1 MTSASNAAAE
11 RSASVVL
18 SDGWRGRLARG
29 AIYLAVWTAAG
40 LFFFSQDLSRARY
53 WNDPTPWW
61 RFLLS
66 WMSST
71 TLFAAMTPAMLW
83 MGRRFP
89 LDERGWARR
98 LILHLVA
105 SVVVALLHIVMTSY
119 SVPATG
125 VLGLMTPKSYRDAFW
140 FMMVIAMHSNV
151 LSYWWVISLQ
161 HGLRVFRR
169 YQERE
174 KAALRLEAQA
184 AALAAQL
191 SRAQLSAL
199 KAQLQPHFLFN
210 TLNAIMVLV
219 RQRQVELA
227 EATIARLGDLLRFV
241 LDDVEANEV
250 SLRRELEYLERYL
263 AIEQLRFAD
272 RLRTEI
278 DAEPAALG
286 AALPHMGLQPLVEN
300 AVRHGIGQRASAGL
314 LRVTAR
320 KQGEA
325 LVVTVEDDGPGPTP
339 SSTQAP
345 SGGGIGLANTRARL
359 AQLYGDR
366 AQLTLT
372 SRPGG
377 GALAT
382 LTVPF
387 HLASELPS

>member
-1 MTSASNAAAE
+1 MATAANQQDPP
-11 RSASVVL
+11 SSP
-18 SDGWRGRLARG
+18 WPGRLRRG
-29 AIYLAVWTAAG
+29 AIYLAVWTIVG

-53 WNDPTPWW
+53 WGDPTPWW

-71 TLFAAMTPAMLW
+71 TLFAALTPPMLW
-83 MGRRFP
+83 MGRRYP
-89 LDERGWARR
+89 LDERGWVRR
-98 LILHLVA
+98 LPIHLLA
-105 SVVVALLHIVMTSY
+105 SVAVALLHVAVASY
-119 SVPATG
+119 SVPRTG
-125 VLGLMTPKSYRDAFW
+125 VLGGMTPKSYRDAFF

-151 LSYWWVISLQ
+151 LSYWTVLALQ
-161 HGLRVFRR
+161 HGIRVFRR

-184 AALAAQL
+184 AALSAQL

-227 EATIARLGDLLRFV
+227 ETTIARLGDLLRFV

-278 DAEPAALG
+278 DAEPAVLG
-286 AALPHMGLQPLVEN
+286 AALPHLGLQPLVEN
-300 AVRHGIGQRASAGL
+300 AVRHGIGKSASAQL
-314 LRVTAR
+314 VRVRACR
-320 KQGEA
+320 QGDE
-325 LVVTVEDDGPGPTP
+325 LIVTVEDDGPGPGDP
-339 SSTQAP
+339 GEPGS
-345 SGGGIGLANTRARL
+345 GIGLSNTRARL

-366 AQLTLT
+366 ARLTLAA
-372 SRPGG
+372 RPGG
-377 GALAT
+377 GAVAT
-382 LTVPF
+382 LSVPF